1 MLPGD
6 AGTRSQQPMLQQC
19 TMDYMSNTEQSQHP
33 AATLD
38 EMIATITKTF
48 VIAHEQDTDEH
59 LAQAL
64 VYNAGRLAWRMRENG
79 VNTDFK
85 TSVSDV
91 VTDADRAAEAFVAG
105 ALEALRPED
114 GVVGEEGANK
124 ASQSGRCWVIDPVDG
139 TYNFTR
145 GSDYWCSAIAL
156 VEGDPSAPERLL
168 FGAVHRP
175 AMGYTWFG
183 GPGIRTM
190 LDGREL
196 PVLIDTPLSQTSLAT
211 YIHPTWLANPEV
223 SSAWNAVATQPA
235 ALRMLGAGS
244 VDLGGVSD
252 GTSGV
257 WMQHTVADWDWLPG
271 RALVEGVG
279 GAAVKVQAGG
289 VEWCVAGNV
298 QAVSE
303 VTDILSELG

>member
-1 MLPGD
+1 
-6 AGTRSQQPMLQQC
+6 
-19 TMDYMSNTEQSQHP
+19 MDYMSNTEQSQHP

-244 VDLGGVSD
+244 VDLGGVAD

>member
-1 MLPGD
+1 
-6 AGTRSQQPMLQQC
+6 
-19 TMDYMSNTEQSQHP
+19 MSNTEQSQHP

-183 GPGIRTM
+183 GPSIRTT

-196 PVLIDTPLSQTSLAT
+196 PVLIDAPLSQTSLAT

-303 VTDILSELG
+303 VTDILGELG